1 MNKNVKR
8 IFFVSILLIL
18 LVGVTAVNANDVSD
32 DTAVVENIADNIAPE
47 VTSTATNDNSIQTT
61 KKIETKNNLKKE
73 SNNIIVNNDTASTVF
88 SGENNTLSDTI
99 NEGDTL
105 DFQGT
110 ISDVTGL
117 TSLIINKPIN
127 IITSTN
133 DGRIERFNNITYNTG
148 ASGSNITGLYTYNM
162 QFYVANA
169 HNITFNNISNVVNSS
184 SVGWGVGQTS
194 IRDNSTNIIVNNSF
208 LYTKDNG
215 GSTSI
220 ALTYCS
226 NCTIENTIIQGEGNV
241 GNILYLNTFNPT
253 ITTPENNCYNTIRN
267 NTLYGPARAATICW
281 AISIYGHDNLFENN
295 KLYYSGIGMQT
306 AYGGTAY
313 NNTFIGNEFHN
324 GCGFNNIL
332 NSTLINNT
340 AFDGGKLQ
348 LGANN
353 TALNNTGNI
362 TAGDNSII
370 GGNNIDI
377 LTASKTNIIV
387 ENNTINTIS
396 GSLNPKNIVSFK
408 NNTIFGSVTTGNTIT
423 ITNNTIKG
431 ILNVQSSSSI
441 IDNNNLNQ
449 IIVKANNVKITNNNI
464 SGTITFIA
472 AYPPPQIPVPPTLCE
487 NCIIQ
492 NNTIITSETYT
503 IIGNVSITDAKNTIV
518 TDNYLKS
525 SDKYGDES
533 VNLDFETNTIAN
545 NTPTTELI
553 IDTTTFTPGQTTT
566 IQASISLDGEIITNI
581 TAGKIV
587 FKVNGKTLKDA
598 NGKVIYAKVIN
609 GTATIENY
617 EVPSE
622 WNKDGTTI
630 QAVYSGSTQCEK
642 LTSEKTNITIN
653 KEAPTLTIDS
663 IEPIAAGST
672 ITLKAS
678 ITDNNKEINTGKIV
692 FKINGKTVKDEN
704 GKVIYAKVVNGQVSV
719 NYRLPESYKAGNYTI
734 TATYIGTDYDK
745 LTSENTISIIKT

>member
-1 MNKNVKR
+1 MSKNIKS

-32 DTAVVENIADNIAPE
+32 DTAVVENTADNIAPE
-47 VTSTATNDNSIQTT
+47 ITSTATNDNSIQTT

-267 NTLYGPARAATICW
+267 NTLYGPARAAAICW

-340 AFDGGKLQ
+340 AYDNGEII

-353 TALNNTGNI
+353 SAINNTGKI
-362 TAGDNSII
+362 TANQANCIL
-370 GGNNIDI
+370 GGNNITT
-377 LTASKTNIIV
+377 LTIGNSNVIIQNNTITSISGTIKENNKFENNTV
-387 ENNTINTIS
+387 LESLTISNTMTLKNNTINGVLTINCS
-396 GSLNPKNIVSFK
+396 SSTIN
-408 NNTIFGSVTTGNTIT
+408 NNT
-423 ITNNTIKG
+423 
-431 ILNVQSSSSI
+431 
-441 IDNNNLNQ
+441 LNQ
-449 IIVKANNVKITNNNI
+449 IVIQGNNIKITNNNI
-464 SGTITFIA
+464 TGVITFIA
-472 AYPPPQIPVPPTLCE
+472 AYPPPFIPVPPTLCE

-533 VNLDFETNTIAN
+533 VNLDFETNTIEN

-553 IDTTTFTPGQTTT
+553 IDTTTFTAGQTNT
-566 IQASISLDGEIITNI
+566 IIASIYFDSEVVNTINK
-581 TAGKIV
+581 GKIT
-587 FKVNGKTLKDA
+587 FKVNGKTLKDT
-598 NGKVIYAKVIN
+598 NGKVIYAKVVN
-609 GTATIENY
+609 GTATIEDY
-617 EVPSE
+617 LVPDDWSKE
-622 WNKDGTTI
+622 GTTI

-642 LTSEKTNITIN
+642 LTSEKTNI
-653 KEAPTLTIDS
+653 KVEKAAPTFTTES
-663 IEPIAAGST
+663 VTGSAGT
-672 ITLKAS
+672 TVQLKAN
-678 ITDNNKEINTGKIV
+678 ITDGDKVINTGKVV
-692 FKINGKTVKDEN
+692 FKINGKTVKDTN
-704 GKVIYAKVVNGQVSV
+704 GKVIYAKVVNNQVIV
-719 NYRLPESYKAGNYTI
+719 NYTLPADMKAKEYNITATFISSDYERIEDTKTLTI
-734 TATYIGTDYDK
+734 TA
-745 LTSENTISIIKT
+745 